1 MYLNIFVAGVVSH
14 HHSHL
19 QAFYRSQHQSHISIR
34 GHMETCYVLMQTARP
49 LATVLG
55 DKEAS
60 VKSRGGLGPT
70 VGRGTLQTG
79 WQALRCSRQGMKC
92 VGSQ

>member
-19 QAFYRSQHQSHISIR
+19 QAFYRSRHQSHISIR

-49 LATVLG
+49 LAKVLG

-60 VKSRGGLGPT
+60 LKSR
-70 VGRGTLQTG
+70 G
-79 WQALRCSRQGMKC
+79 WQALQCSWQGMKG